1 MKIRLTNIHK
11 RLLSH
16 KNKLK
21 ISKITYLGYKITIN
35 ENYVFVDKIDSSN
48 NDFLAYNFNDAVIT
62 EENIKKFNLKVLAE
76 ALNDLNLNKINIRVI
91 NRFINS
97 LSYFL
102 SSIILKRTK
111 NQVPLSR
118 NR

>member
-1 MKIRLTNIHK
+1 MRIKLTNNHK
-11 RLLSH
+11 RLLLT

-35 ENYVFVDKIDSSN
+35 EDYIFVDRIDTSN
-48 NDFLAYNFNDAVIT
+48 NDFLAYNLNDMAIT
-62 EENIKKFNLKVLAE
+62 EENIKQFDLKALNE
-76 ALNDLNLNKINIRVI
+76 ALNDLNLNKINTRVI

-97 LSYFL
+97 LVYFL
-102 SSIILKRTK
+102 ASIILKRSKT
-111 NQVPLSR
+111 QLPLSS